1 MRTDFSYNNFSDEDG
16 TINSYEFWSASLSYR
31 KNRDA
36 KLEYEINA
44 TNLLDTKAQNNSS
57 TSNIAVS
64 ATEYFIQPRF
74 ITFRLR
80 YEL

>member
-1 MRTDFSYNNFSDEDG
+1 S
-16 TINSYEFWSASLSYR
+16 TINEFEFWNASLAYR
-31 KNRDA
+31 KDRDA
-36 KLEYEINA
+36 KFEYEIRA
-44 TNLLDTKAQNNSS
+44 TNLLNTTSQNTSS
-57 TSNIAVS
+57 AGNLSVS